1 MMWVRICIPLN
12 MHVAVEA
19 RTGFVVLDLGLGDEG
34 GLCTL
39 RPFEECFMGMVRQDN
54 ALGWRAGA
62 VTLELWNWSR
72 VFYSILVPSASSPTR
87 ACSVLASEA
96 LVEIIGWI

>member
-34 GLCTL
+34 GLDGGTADGELGGVDLWLIFLRSSLGCTTLLGL
-39 RPFEECFMGMVRQDN
+39 RGRRFR
-54 ALGWRAGA
+54 R
-62 VTLELWNWSR
+62 R
-72 VFYSILVPSASSPTR
+72 
-87 ACSVLASEA
+87 
-96 LVEIIGWI
+96 